1 MRQTVFFDILEP
13 PMPQP
18 TTEEKRRHRRYN
30 VEGVRGS
37 LRLSMDATILNLSVD
52 GMALETNSW
61 LSVGRKYS
69 FKLRRDRRDGILLT
83 GEVVWCNLVRTAR
96 DERGETLPV
105 YRAGIRFD
113 DVLSETAREVRSF
126 IEQNAVVRLDSTRLF
141 GRFRIPEKGADVA
154 LEQDFEVRKI
164 SFSGMLIEADLI
176 PDLESRFRVEIPSE
190 PQPVSVAVRVAHVAE
205 LESSGGTRA
214 EIGVEFLDL
223 TDDARHALEM
233 LLGRGHDD

>member
-1 MRQTVFFDILEP
+1 MP
-13 PMPQP
+13 PQSKA
-18 TTEEKRRHRRYN
+18 EEKRRHRRYN

-69 FKLRRDRRDGILLT
+69 FKLRRDGGEGILLL
-83 GEVVWCNLVRTAR
+83 GEVVWCNLVRTTR
-96 DERGETLPV
+96 DDRGETLPV
-105 YRAGIRFD
+105 YRAGIKFD

-164 SFSGMLIEADLI
+164 SFSGMLIEADLV
-176 PDLESRFRVEIPSE
+176 PDLESRFRVEIQSE
-190 PQPVSVAVRVAHVAE
+190 SKPVAVAVRVAHVKE
-205 LESSGGTRA
+205 LDNPEGLRA

-223 TDDARHALEM
+223 TDEARNALAT
-233 LLGRGHDD
+233 LLGRGPDE

>member
-1 MRQTVFFDILEP
+1 
-13 PMPQP
+13 MPQSK
-18 TTEEKRRHRRYN
+18 TEEKRRHRRYT

-69 FKLRRDRRDGILLT
+69 FKLRRNGGDDILLG

-96 DERGETLPV
+96 DASGETLPV
-105 YRAGIRFD
+105 YRAGIKFD

-164 SFSGMLIEADLI
+164 SFSGMLIEADFV
-176 PDLESRFRVEIPSE
+176 PDLESRFRIEIESATR
-190 PQPVSVAVRVAHVAE
+190 PVAVAVRVAHVKE
-205 LESSGGTRA
+205 LENPDAAGA

-223 TDDARHALEM
+223 TEEAREALAA
-233 LLGRGHDD
+233 LLGRGRDD